1 MSDHYFTEAAK
12 HCLGMHKGMA
22 GFHECAR
29 KNNCMKP
36 DGLKM
41 KRAERPKKV
50 KAPKVPK
57 AKKPKKPKKKP
68 ISNEDIQGLLDKFG
82 DIDGS
87 GKIKG
92 GCGSC
97 ESSNWIAHV
106 KEYRQKHGCS
116 YKVALSEASK
126 TYH

>member
-41 KRAERPKKV
+41 KRAKKPV
-50 KAPKVPK
+50 KPP
-57 AKKPKKPKKKP
+57 KPKKIKKLTKKQLAKLQ
-68 ISNEDIQGLLDKFG
+68 EMMGLQEMG
-82 DIDGS
+82 VGGS
-87 GKIKG
+87 GKIEG

-97 ESSNWIAHV
+97 KSSNWISHV
-106 KEYRQKHGCS
+106 KEYQHKHGCS
-116 YKVALSEASK
+116 YKVALSGASK
-126 TYH
+126 TYQK